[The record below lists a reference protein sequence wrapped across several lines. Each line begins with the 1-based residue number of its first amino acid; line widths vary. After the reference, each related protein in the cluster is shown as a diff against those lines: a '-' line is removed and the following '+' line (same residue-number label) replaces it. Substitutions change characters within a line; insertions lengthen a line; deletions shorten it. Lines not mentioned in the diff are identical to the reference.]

1 MVEKKYNINELLEK
15 KKHLDAQISEKLSV
29 DVKELT
35 YVEETIIDRND
46 SKNNRTTIPRK
57 RVDLQG
63 FSQTVNGY
71 VDELA
76 AVKTA
81 IQKYNSGEV
90 SAILQKRESVRTKIQ
105 YLTNIKG
112 ILPRDMQKGRNVIS
126 QDVNNVP
133 IEVLEAT
140 TEPMFELSIVE
151 AVLNEYCA
159 EERKLNTQI
168 QKLNLN
174 AEITL

>member
-1 MVEKKYNINELLEK
+1 MVEKIYNINELLDK
-15 KKHLDAQISEKLSV
+15 KKHLDEQISEKLSV
-29 DVKELT
+29 ETKELT

-57 RVDLQG
+57 RVDLQK

-76 AVKTA
+76 KVKTA
-81 IQKYNSGEV
+81 IQEYNSGEV
-90 SAILQKRESVRTKIQ
+90 SSILQKRESVRTKIQ
-105 YLTNIKG
+105 YLKNIKDR
-112 ILPRDMQKGRNVIS
+112 LPRDMQRGRNVIS
-126 QDVNNVP
+126 QDSNNVP
-133 IEVLEAT
+133 IEVLEQT
-140 TEPMFELSIVE
+140 NEPMFELSIVE
-151 AVLNEYCA
+151 TQLNEYCA
-159 EERKLNTQI
+159 EERKLNTEI